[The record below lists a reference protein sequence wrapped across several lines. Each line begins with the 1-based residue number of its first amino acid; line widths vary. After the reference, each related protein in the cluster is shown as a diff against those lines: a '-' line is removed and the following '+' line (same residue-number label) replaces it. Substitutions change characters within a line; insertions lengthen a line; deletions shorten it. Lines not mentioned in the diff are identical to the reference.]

1 VVIAIDSSGI
11 KVTNR
16 SDWRRELYGIREEK
30 RGYIKLHLSV
40 DTKTKRIL
48 AFEVT
53 DERTAIQRSSRC

>member
-1 VVIAIDSSGI
+1 
-11 KVTNR
+11 VTNR
-16 SDWRRELYGIREEK
+16 SDWRRELYGIRKEK

-53 DERTAIQRSSRC
+53 DERTAIQRSSRR